1 MALTLSK
8 INIDQTQTINAWHVT
23 QSIDALTGIAAYDI
37 SISGS
42 FGVTGSSTISGSLLI
57 IGSQT
62 ISGSLTLTGSLKLT
76 GSVTT
81 PPGTLGYSLPANVYG
96 ADSTKMLG
104 TPTTWLSVN
113 IDGATYKIPLYN

>member
-8 INIDQTQTINAWHVT
+8 TNIDQSQTINAWHVT
-23 QSIDALTGIAAYDI
+23 QSIDALSGIAAYDI

-42 FGVTGSSTISGSLLI
+42 F
-57 IGSQT
+57 
-62 ISGSLTLTGSLKLT
+62 TLTGSLNLT

-81 PPGTLGYSLPANVYG
+81 PPGTLGYALPANVYG

-104 TPTTWLSVN
+104 TPSAWLSIN
-113 IDGATYKIPLYN
+113 IDGATYKLPLYN